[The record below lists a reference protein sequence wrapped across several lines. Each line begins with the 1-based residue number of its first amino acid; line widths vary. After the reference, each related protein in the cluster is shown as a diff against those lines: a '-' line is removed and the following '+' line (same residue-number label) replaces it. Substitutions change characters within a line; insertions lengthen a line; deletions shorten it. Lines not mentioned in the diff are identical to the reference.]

1 MLQRRG
7 VKAIVSVLVTLP
19 VVRLVI
25 GAVTMVLANSG
36 PVLSDTYVE
45 IGDGVLSSLEL
56 RARQMRYGQSGGADV
71 V

>member
-1 MLQRRG
+1 
-7 VKAIVSVLVTLP
+7 

-25 GAVTMVLANSG
+25 GAVTIVLADSG

-45 IGDGVLSSLEL
+45 IGDGVLYSLEL
-56 RARQMRYGQSGGADV
+56 RARQMRYGQGGGADV